1 MTEAVLWGLVAS
13 SSLLIGAAIAMTACP
28 PERITGL
35 VLGFG
40 AGTLISAIS
49 FELTEEAY
57 NLGGADAL
65 TFGLA
70 AGAIAFY
77 VGDRLVSPR
86 AKKGMHEREMPEQ
99 DESGKTLLLGALLDG
114 VPETAVLGSTL
125 LTGSGVGVPVLAA
138 IFLSNL
144 PEGIGGASDMLES
157 GVPRRRVIALWSGV
171 TVICAASAG
180 IGYELLANAGDEAVA
195 ILQAFAAGGVL
206 AMLAIEM
213 LPSAH
218 SKGGREA
225 GLMTVLG
232 FALAYLLSTIG

>member
-1 MTEAVLWGLVAS
+1 MSEAFLWGLLAS
-13 SSLLIGAAIAMTACP
+13 SSLVIGAVIAMTTHP
-28 PERITGL
+28 PKKATGL

-40 AGTLISAIS
+40 GGTLISAIS

-57 NLGGADAL
+57 ALGGADAL

-70 AGAIAFY
+70 AGALVFY
-77 VGDRLVSPR
+77 VGDILISPKR
-86 AKKGMHEREMPEQ
+86 GKDGREMPEQ

-125 LTGSGVGVPVLAA
+125 IAGSGIGVPVLAA

-144 PEGIGGASDMLES
+144 PEGIGGASDMRTT
-157 GVPRRRVIALWSGV
+157 GVPDRRVLALWTGV
-171 TVICAASAG
+171 ALICAASSG
-180 IGYELLANAGDEAVA
+180 IGYEVLANAGDEAIA
-195 ILQAFAAGGVL
+195 IVQAFAAGGVL

-213 LPSAH
+213 LPEAH
-218 SKGGREA
+218 SRGGRGA
-225 GLMTVLG
+225 GLMTVFG

>member
-1 MTEAVLWGLVAS
+1 
-13 SSLLIGAAIAMTACP
+13 MTACP
-28 PERITGL
+28 PDRITGL

-49 FELTEEAY
+49 FELTEEAF

-70 AGAIAFY
+70 AGALAFY

-86 AKKGMHEREMPEQ
+86 AEEGMHEREMPEQ

-144 PEGIGGASDMLES
+144 PGGDRRGKRHARVR
-157 GVPRRRVIALWSGV
+157 GVQGPRDRAVERCDGDLRRV
-171 TVICAASAG
+171 C
-180 IGYELLANAGDEAVA
+180 GDR
-195 ILQAFAAGGVL
+195 
-206 AMLAIEM
+206 
-213 LPSAH
+213 LPAP
-218 SKGGREA
+218 GERG
-225 GLMTVLG
+225 
-232 FALAYLLSTIG
+232 

>member
-1 MTEAVLWGLVAS
+1 MTEAVLWGLFAS
-13 SSLLIGAAIAMTACP
+13 SSLVIGAVIALTASP
-28 PERITGL
+28 PTRITGL

-40 AGTLISAIS
+40 GGTLISAIS

-57 NLGGADAL
+57 SLGGADAL

-70 AGAIAFY
+70 AGALAFY
-77 VGDRLVSPR
+77 FGDRLISPKR
-86 AKKGMHEREMPEQ
+86 GKEGREMPKQ

-125 LTGSGVGVPVLAA
+125 IAGGAIGVPVLAA

-144 PEGIGGASDMLES
+144 PEGIGGASDMRKT
-157 GVPRRRVIALWSGV
+157 GVSNRRVLGLWTGV
-171 TVICAASAG
+171 AVICTASSG
-180 IGYELLANAGDEAVA
+180 IGYGGLAHASDEIVA
-195 ILQAFAAGGVL
+195 IVQAFAAGAVL

-213 LPSAH
+213 LPEAH
-218 SKGGREA
+218 SNGGREA

-232 FALAYLLSTIG
+232 FALAYLLSTVG